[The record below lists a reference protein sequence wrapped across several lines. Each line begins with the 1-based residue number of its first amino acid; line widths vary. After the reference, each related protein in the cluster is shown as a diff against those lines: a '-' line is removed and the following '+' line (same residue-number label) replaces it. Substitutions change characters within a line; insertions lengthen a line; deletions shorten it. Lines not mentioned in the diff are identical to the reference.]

1 MKLRLRKEVYVDF
14 TYKEGVSEPEKITEN
29 WVLEEID
36 ANGKKVENGYVS
48 SAVKKELL
56 LEVIDRMRKDA
67 VEEFYEL

>member
-14 TYKEGVSEPEKITEN
+14 AYKEGAAEPEKIAES

-48 SAVKKELL
+48 TAEKKELL
-56 LEVIDRMRKDA
+56 LEVIARMRKDA